1 MDYSATYNAIVR
13 EVGGIDDTVDQLLSR
28 YADFVRGTTSHR
40 RYASVAPSGV
50 ILSGIPG
57 CGKTKLAT
65 VFARCSGLPFRV
77 VHCPDLFFADQGKSE
92 ASLLECFGGTKA
104 GPNESDNKRV
114 LVLEEIDVLSG
125 SKRSDTME
133 ARMFSLL
140 LDCISTCGDVFVV
153 GTTSRLT
160 AVPKELR
167 RSGRLD
173 SVIDIHLGD
182 SAARAA
188 VLRIMLG
195 KFSQISQTEDVDAIA
210 KRAHG
215 FTPAD
220 LQSLCLRVFM
230 EYKGDATADNVL
242 AMVETIK
249 PSNLSSFQSKIP
261 RVAFA
266 DIFGLDQT
274 IARVRSLVVEPLLH
288 PEKYQEMQVD
298 PPRGA
303 LIYGPTGTG
312 KSMLCCAVA
321 NELAINAIWVDAS
334 QMRSM
339 IVGES
344 EKAIAGLFAQA
355 RKSAPCVLLFDH
367 IDALAPRR
375 GTSQSSENTS
385 DRIVTS
391 LLQREAILTG
401 YLKQTPATAAI
412 LANTGF
418 VSLIVGRT
426 VGYT

>member
-1 MDYSATYNAIVR
+1 MLTRTTETDYAAIYRAIVHK
-13 EVGGIDDTVDQLLSR
+13 VGGIDEAVDQLLSR
-28 YADFVRGTTSHR
+28 FADFARGASADR
-40 RYASVAPSGV
+40 RHASVAPSGV

-65 VFARCSGLPFRV
+65 EFARCSELPFHV
-77 VHCPDLFFADQGKSE
+77 VHCPNLFFADQGKSE
-92 ASLLECFGGTKA
+92 EKLLECFGGVD
-104 GPNESDNKRV
+104 ESTSGGKRV

-125 SKRSDTME
+125 SKRPNTME

-140 LDCISTCGDVFVV
+140 LDCIGTYTNVFVV
-153 GTTSRLT
+153 GTTNRLL
-160 AVPKELR
+160 AVPEELR

-173 SVIDIHLGD
+173 SVIDVHLSD
-182 SAARAA
+182 AAARAA
-188 VLRIMLG
+188 VLRIMLR
-195 KFSQISQTEDVDAIA
+195 KFGQVSQTEDVDAIA

-215 FTPAD
+215 FSAAD
-220 LQSLCLRVFM
+220 LQSLCIRAFM
-230 EYKGDATADNVL
+230 EHKGDATVDSFL
-242 AMVETIK
+242 ALAETVK
-249 PSNLSSFQSKIP
+249 PSNLSAFQSKIP

-321 NELAINAIWVDAS
+321 NELAVNVIWVDAS

-367 IDALAPRR
+367 PD
-375 GTSQSSENTS
+375 
-385 DRIVTS
+385 DR
-391 LLQREAILTG
+391 EH
-401 YLKQTPATAAI
+401 
-412 LANTGF
+412 
-418 VSLIVGRT
+418 
-426 VGYT
+426 

>member
-1 MDYSATYNAIVR
+1 
-13 EVGGIDDTVDQLLSR
+13 
-28 YADFVRGTTSHR
+28 
-40 RYASVAPSGV
+40 
-50 ILSGIPG
+50 
-57 CGKTKLAT
+57 
-65 VFARCSGLPFRV
+65 
-77 VHCPDLFFADQGKSE
+77 
-92 ASLLECFGGTKA
+92 
-104 GPNESDNKRV
+104 
-114 LVLEEIDVLSG
+114 
-125 SKRSDTME
+125 ME

-242 AMVETIK
+242 AMVETVK

-321 NELAINAIWVDAS
+321 NELAINAIWVGAS

-367 IDALAPRR
+367 
-375 GTSQSSENTS
+375 
-385 DRIVTS
+385 
-391 LLQREAILTG
+391 
-401 YLKQTPATAAI
+401 
-412 LANTGF
+412 
-418 VSLIVGRT
+418 
-426 VGYT
+426 